1 MNQPVDDSDDT
12 QEHFVRAAR
21 TSQEAISSAI
31 RIWGETTQSM
41 FGLTSAPGAAAPAL
55 EHLLERWFDAAEDML
70 RAQREFSEGLLAS
83 ANPLW
88 KRWPEPPSR
97 HLKQWRNPRRTY
109 PSRFD
114 RQRASPRGSEPRHMT
129 AASAAPGNVGR

>member
-12 QEHFVRAAR
+12 REHFVRAAR

-31 RIWGETTQSM
+31 RVWGETTQSM

-70 RAQREFSEGLLAS
+70 RAQREFSEGLLGLGKPAMQAVARAAQQTSEAMEKS
-83 ANPLW
+83 A
-88 KRWPEPPSR
+88 KDIPEQVRSAARQPP
-97 HLKQWRNPRRTY
+97 
-109 PSRFD
+109 
-114 RQRASPRGSEPRHMT
+114 RQRAAAHNGS
-129 AASAAPGNVGR
+129 

>member
-12 QEHFVRAAR
+12 REHFVRAAP

-70 RAQREFSEGLLAS
+70 RAQREFSEGLLGLGKPAMEAVARAAQQTSEAMEKS
-83 ANPLW
+83 A
-88 KRWPEPPSR
+88 KDIPEQVRSAARQPP
-97 HLKQWRNPRRTY
+97 
-109 PSRFD
+109 
-114 RQRASPRGSEPRHMT
+114 RQRAAAHDGS
-129 AASAAPGNVGR
+129 